1 MAEKHTEITQR
12 ILELMR
18 DTFPGEFKEFYDGD
32 PDQIP
37 TFNLPCIVVDQ
48 TNDDTERGAWDQD
61 DVTET
66 IIIKVIY
73 NKEDDYSDNVD
84 PLNLTSR
91 KIRRAVAARDP
102 ETGEYAPNTIKYA
115 IRQFAT
121 EGITAIAT
129 SMSVSYGL
137 VPRLEGDIGILTQEA
152 HVQFPVRYSVDVQQ
166 R

>member
-1 MAEKHTEITQR
+1 MAESHAEITQR
-12 ILELMR
+12 ILKLMR
-18 DTFPGEFKEFYDGD
+18 DTFPTEFKEFYDGD

-48 TNDDTERGAWDQD
+48 TNDDTERGAWGQD

-73 NKEDDYSDNVD
+73 NKADDYSDNVD

-102 ETGEYAPNTIKYA
+102 ETGDYAPNTIKYA

-129 SMSVSYGL
+129 TMSVSYGL

-166 R
+166 G